1 MRLSRMDEFAIGD
14 EVQTLH
20 EILAIDVTVHGRKEG
35 MFTWGGL
42 AVRRDIRQ
50 PRQQWRAEPQEV
62 SRGHSTVRTSRW
74 RFWEGP
80 NSNTVLR
87 MDRKT
92 VP

>member
-1 MRLSRMDEFAIGD
+1 MDESAIEGK
-14 EVQTLH
+14 VPTLH
-20 EILAIDVTVHGRKEG
+20 EILAIDVAVYGRTED

-62 SRGHSTVRTSRW
+62 SRSHSTERMSVW
-74 RFWEGP
+74 RFWEGL

-87 MDRKT
+87 MNRKT
-92 VP
+92 VS

>member
-1 MRLSRMDEFAIGD
+1 MDEFAIGD

-20 EILAIDVTVHGRKEG
+20 EIPAIDVAAHGRKED

-50 PRQQWRAEPQEV
+50 PRQQWRTESQEV
-62 SRGHSTVRTSRW
+62 SRGHSTDRMSVW

-80 NSNTVLR
+80 NNNTGLR

-92 VP
+92 IS

>member
-1 MRLSRMDEFAIGD
+1 MDESAIEG
-14 EVQTLH
+14 EVRTLH
-20 EILAIDVTVHGRKEG
+20 EILAIDVAVHGRKEG

-62 SRGHSTVRTSRW
+62 SRGHSTERTSVW
-74 RFWEGP
+74 RFWEGL

-87 MDRKT
+87 MNRKT
-92 VP
+92 VS